1 MLEGWKE
8 VPSNSTAQLCAIKY
22 CRPES
27 ILDSTSCK
35 AILLV
40 VKDSAGLKL
49 YVHHALKQRVSE
61 TDIKYVED
69 LLEDL
74 LQRSKQYPE
83 DVFQQLSNLSV
94 GPLVADAVERIDL
107 SDKTT
112 EMLYPD
118 YLLCTS

>member
-1 MLEGWKE
+1 M
-8 VPSNSTAQLCAIKY
+8 
-22 CRPES
+22 
-27 ILDSTSCK
+27 
-35 AILLV
+35 
-40 VKDSAGLKL
+40 
-49 YVHHALKQRVSE
+49 HHALKQRVSE